1 MGVGRPGVGLW
12 KLAAGADEV
21 EAPVEPEVT
30 AAAPEEVEAPAPVE
44 EAVPE
49 PEVSSGVV

>member
-1 MGVGRPGVGLW
+1 MGLW

-30 AAAPEEVEAPAPVE
+30 AAAPEEVEVAPAPVE
-44 EAVPE
+44 EAPVPE